1 MSIPT
6 YPAIEKLMRTSEVSI
21 LTTVFFLIIISV
33 AYADFEFEWI
43 SNETYQGQE
52 TATPV
57 EPLEINIV
65 GKDVEVFD
73 GSFAL
78 KLHDLYNVYLDNYS
92 WTHEYSYA
100 LLNAFEQIPL
110 PYWDTLEI
118 SMWYITDVEI
128 DNDILILNNG
138 DTTSV
143 LISLDAF
150 RNANSMLA
158 EIEGV
163 RGKLF
168 SKRLHNAVL
177 RYITDQGSNR
187 QRIDYILD
195 DRYNVSLNPPD
206 YSQLTKHTTGEFR
219 ERFTS
224 FKNEEIL
231 TIITMLEEFPSG
243 MITTP
248 GLKYIIRRLDG
259 TPHPLYPEAPAVAWP
274 AVGYIEFMESAFT
287 GNSLQHLHRLILHEK
302 AHFLWEHLFD
312 DQLKEDWMLLGEWYQ
327 DKDGKW
333 YTLNETEFVSAYAH
347 GENPNEDMAET
358 ISYYIVNPDKLR
370 SVSPKKYEFIQ
381 NRVMHGDRYISKIR
395 EDLTF
400 RVYNLYPDYV
410 YPGKIIKVKIQVTGE
425 PNEDKLTTVQLE
437 LHHETPLDL
446 SAGGITRIFSP
457 KGDKYMD
464 QYFTPVAVNG
474 HNISQ
479 SNILK
484 AEFTTSKYLP
494 SGYWQPEGIQV
505 WDSNGTP
512 RFTADK
518 KFGWKMYIE
527 NPLEDVK
534 SPQYVPNSLKLTS
547 EEVNSPEGSYISVTV
562 TFLAPDDTG
571 IDWFRVGMNDQDSE
585 TYSRYADGGLRYRDG
600 SYDQETG
607 LAKIVIKFPHYLQ
620 KGLYQVNHIG
630 MMDMGK
636 NDHSVYFTEEEQDEN
651 PVSIYIDTKTPDTE
665 PPDLDVNRIKV
676 VANPTNP
683 DNPNGETIVDIDFYV
698 RDNISGYEIGGV
710 NIRDPLGNIQHRWHY
725 PAGRGGMY
733 AGYDTTKYRKYTKQI
748 LLPVGSHPGIWGI
761 TNIHVADKAGNEKAY
776 DFTEIVRFE
785 VGDAPIYTQYD
796 VNQDGRVDDA
806 DLGLVSAA
814 LGQSSPVNPRVDV
827 DGSGTVDGN
836 DLLLV
841 IENFDES
848 SDAAPSAIGV
858 KITGLSRDQIQ
869 AQIDL
874 LLLKNDNSLAMQQTL
889 KFLHNLLA
897 LAVPDRTQL
906 LANYPNPF
914 NPETW
919 IPYQLATDS
928 NVQITIYDTKGIVVR
943 ALALGHQ
950 AAGYYTGRSRAA
962 YWDGRNALGES
973 VASGVYFYQLRTDET
988 SFTRKMVILK

>member
-1 MSIPT
+1 MMIKVRTLNSI
-6 YPAIEKLMRTSEVSI
+6 ASI
-21 LTTVFFLIIISV
+21 LTTISFVFIISV

-43 SNETYQGQE
+43 SNETHQGQE

-57 EPLEINIV
+57 EPLQVNIL
-65 GKDVEVFD
+65 GKEVEVFD

-78 KLHDLYNVYLDNYS
+78 KLHDLYNVYLDNHS

-110 PYWDTLEI
+110 PYWDALER
-118 SMWYITDVEI
+118 SMWYIIDIEI
-128 DNDILILNNG
+128 DNDILILNSGN
-138 DTTSV
+138 TTSV
-143 LISLDAF
+143 FVALDAF

-158 EIEGV
+158 EIDGV

-177 RYITDQGSNR
+177 RYITNHGSNR
-187 QRIDYILD
+187 QRVDYILD

-206 YSQLTKHTTGEFR
+206 YSELTKHTTGEFR

-274 AVGYIEFMESAFT
+274 TIGYIEFMESAFT
-287 GNSLQHLHRLILHEK
+287 GNSLQHLQRLILHEK

-312 DQLKEDWMLLGEWYQ
+312 NQLKEDWMLLGEWYQ
-327 DKDGKW
+327 DKEGNW
-333 YTLNETEFVSAYAH
+333 FTLNETEFVSAYAH

-370 SVSPKKYEFIQ
+370 SVSPKKYEFIRH
-381 NRVMHGDRYISKIR
+381 RVMHGDRYISKIR

-410 YPGKIIKVKIQVTGE
+410 YPGKIIRVKIQVTGE
-425 PNEDKLTTVQLE
+425 PNEDKNVTVELE
-437 LHHETPLDL
+437 LHHETPLDY
-446 SAGGITRIFSP
+446 SSGGYVRIFSP
-457 KGDKYMD
+457 DGGKYIEN
-464 QYFTPVAVNG
+464 YLHPVDMNG
-474 HNISQ
+474 NRVSQ
-479 SNILK
+479 SNILRT
-484 AEFTTSKYLP
+484 ELETSKHLP
-494 SGYWQPEGIQV
+494 SGYWQPHAIQV

-512 RFTADK
+512 RFTAEK

-534 SPQYVPNSLKLTS
+534 LPQYVPNSLKLTS

-585 TYSRYADGGLRYRDG
+585 TYSRYADGGLRYRNG

-607 LAKIVIKFPHYLQ
+607 LAKIVLKFPHYMQ
-620 KGLYQVNHIG
+620 KGLYQVNYINLSDLG
-630 MMDMGK
+630 
-636 NDHSVYFTEEEQDEN
+636 NNSVDIYFTEGKLDEK
-651 PVSIYIDTKTPDTE
+651 PAFIYIDTKTPDRK
-665 PPDLDVNRIKV
+665 PPELAVNRIKV

-725 PAGRGGMY
+725 PDGRGRMY
-733 AGYDTTKYRKYTKQI
+733 ADYDTTKYRKYTKRI

-761 TNIHVADKAGNEKAY
+761 TNIHVADKAGNERAY

-785 VGDAPIYTQYD
+785 VDED
-796 VNQDGRVDDA
+796 V
-806 DLGLVSAA
+806 
-814 LGQSSPVNPRVDV
+814 P
-827 DGSGTVDGN
+827 
-836 DLLLV
+836 
-841 IENFDES
+841 
-848 SDAAPSAIGV
+848 AAPMI
-858 KITGLSRDQIQ
+858 
-869 AQIDL
+869 
-874 LLLKNDNSLAMQQTL
+874 
-889 KFLHNLLA
+889 
-897 LAVPDRTQL
+897 AVLPDDTQL

-919 IPYQLATDS
+919 IPYQLANASD
-928 NVQITIYDTKGIVVR
+928 VHITIYDTRGILIR
-943 ALALGHQ
+943 TLALGYQ
-950 AAGYYTGRSRAA
+950 SAGYYTDRNRAA
-962 YWDGRNALGES
+962 YWDGRNNLGEN
-973 VASGVYFYQLRTDET
+973 VASGVYFYQLKTDET
-988 SFTRKMVILK
+988 SLMRKMVILK